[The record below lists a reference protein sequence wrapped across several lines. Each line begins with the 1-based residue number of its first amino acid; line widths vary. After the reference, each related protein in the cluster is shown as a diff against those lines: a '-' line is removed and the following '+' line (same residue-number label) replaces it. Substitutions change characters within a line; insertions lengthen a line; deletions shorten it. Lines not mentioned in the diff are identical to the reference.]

1 MAKHTVIFANGEMHF
16 PEAMRRIAQTAD
28 LKIAADGGFFYMQ
41 QLEMM
46 PDLLIGDLD
55 SVTAEQVSL
64 AEAADC
70 RVSRYPVDK
79 DETDLELALLAAAEW
94 GSDRITVVCA
104 LGGRL
109 DQTLANIHLL
119 SLPQL
124 SDIDLRIDD
133 GKVEVLLIR
142 AQAEIFGDQGDLL
155 SLLPLTP
162 MVYGITTTNLKYPL
176 IGENLGFH
184 QSRGISNVML
194 TSKALVEIQSGLL
207 LCIHDRK
214 EVLE

>member
-16 PEAMRRIAQTAD
+16 PEAIRRIAQTAD
-28 LKIAADGGFFYMQ
+28 LMIAADGGFFHMQ
-41 QLEMM
+41 QLELM

-64 AEAADC
+64 AEAAGC

-79 DETDLELALLAAAEW
+79 NETDLELALLAAAEW
-94 GSDRITVVCA
+94 GGERITIVCA

-124 SDIDLRIDD
+124 SEIDLRIDD
-133 GKVEVLLIR
+133 GMIEVLLIR
-142 AQAEIFGDQGDLL
+142 NQVEISGDQGDRL

-162 MVYGITTTNLKYPL
+162 MVRSITTTNLKFPL

-194 TSKALVEIQSGLL
+194 SSKALIEIQSGLL
-207 LCIHDRK
+207 LCVHERK
-214 EVLE
+214 EVLK

>member
-1 MAKHTVIFANGEMHF
+1 MTKHAVIFANGEMHI
-16 PEAMRRIAQTAD
+16 PEAVRKIAQTAD
-28 LKIAADGGFFYMQ
+28 LKIAADGGFFYLQ

-64 AEAADC
+64 AEAAGC
-70 RVSRYPVDK
+70 RVRSYPVDK

-94 GSDRITVVCA
+94 GCDKITVACA

-109 DQTLANIHLL
+109 DQMLANIHLL
-119 SLPQL
+119 CLPQL
-124 SDIDLRIDD
+124 ADIDLRIDD
-133 GKVEVLLIR
+133 GKVEVFLIR
-142 AQAEIFGDQGDLL
+142 NQAEILGDQGDLL

-162 MVYGITTTNLKYPL
+162 VVCGITTTDLKYPL
-176 IGENLGFH
+176 IGETLVFH

-194 TSKALVEIQSGLL
+194 KSKALVEIQSGLL

-214 EVLE
+214 EVLI